1 MTVVGRKICMGLLG
15 SALLAAAAPAP
26 STTTSLGTPATGAE
40 APLEL
45 SKITVNGSKLTDYP
59 PIPKAELSGGGLAP
73 SEPPVRIFFPG
84 KAYSEGIPKGY
95 ASVAVELDDNGHAVD
110 YLLSA
115 YTEKYFGDALLR
127 EAKDTKYS
135 PLLFKGVAVPSRFNF
150 GYEFR
155 QEFTVAISSFTAFRN
170 RLLEVS
176 GGRPDFKYQPVMKE
190 DLDSPLEFIR
200 QAVPN
205 YPGGFTPAVGKP
217 DSVMVSFFVDEEG
230 RVRIPNVDSASSPLL
245 IPNAIKAVHF
255 WQFKP
260 PLKKGKPVLVFAAYA
275 VSFTRASD

>member
-1 MTVVGRKICMGLLG
+1 MTIGRRIWCAGLFGCSLLTAATLAGTTASPG
-15 SALLAAAAPAP
+15 S
-26 STTTSLGTPATGAE
+26 PATGVE

-45 SKITVNGSKLTDYP
+45 SKITVNSARLSDFP
-59 PIPKAELSGGGLAP
+59 PIPKTELSGGGLAP

-84 KAYSEGIPKGY
+84 KAYFDGIPRGY
-95 ASVAVELDDNGHAVD
+95 ASVAVELDIKGRAVD
-110 YLLSA
+110 YLLAA

-135 PLLFKGVAVPSRFNF
+135 PLLFRGVAVPARFNF

-155 QEFTVAISSFTAFRN
+155 QELTVPMSSFGAFRN

-176 GGRPDFKYQPVMKE
+176 GGQPAFKYQPVMKD
-190 DLDSPLEFIR
+190 DLDSPLEFLR
-200 QAVPN
+200 QSVPV
-205 YPGGFTPAVGKP
+205 YPDGFSPTKGTP
-217 DSVMVSFFVDEEG
+217 DSVMVSFFIDEEG

-245 IPNAIKAVHF
+245 VPNAIKAVHY

-260 PLKKGKPVLVFAAYA
+260 PVRKGKPVLVFAAFA
-275 VSFTRASD
+275 LSFIPAGK

>member
-1 MTVVGRKICMGLLG
+1 MLLLP
-15 SALLAAAAPAP
+15 ALFAGTTASPA
-26 STTTSLGTPATGAE
+26 SPATGVE
-40 APLEL
+40 EPLQL
-45 SKITVNGSKLTDYP
+45 SKITVNGARLTDFP

-73 SEPPVRIFFPG
+73 SEPPVRIFYPG

-95 ASVAVELDDNGHAVD
+95 ASVAVELDVKGRAGD
-110 YLLSA
+110 YLLAA

-135 PLLFKGVAVPSRFNF
+135 PLLYKGVAVPSRFNF

-155 QEFTVAISSFTAFRN
+155 QELTVPMSSFGAFRN

-176 GGRPDFKYQPVMKE
+176 GGRPAFKYQPVMKD

-200 QAVPN
+200 QSVPV
-205 YPGGFTPAVGKP
+205 YPDGFTPMGGKP

-245 IPNAIKAVHF
+245 IPNAIKAVRY

-260 PLKKGKPVLVFAAYA
+260 PLRKGKPALAFAAYA
-275 VSFTRASD
+275 LSFIEAKK